1 MTPSG
6 TTRNHGVSR
15 IHRPQITVRCRAQKI
30 AQPFGESLVEGA
42 EQKVLD
48 LGLSL
53 FQRPHPRIGVVGLG
67 RELADFGRHAVQSSG
82 VFPDGRRD
90 FSLVGARRVDG
101 REDGSIVGLV
111 RFQSGDPCSKLLQ
124 RRHGLIL
131 SGRSAGGSSA
141 KCGCNLPTSCA
152 ARNAPPGGIR
162 PRQTTVPRS
171 DR

>member
-1 MTPSG
+1 MPGS
-6 TTRNHGVSR
+6 
-15 IHRPQITVRCRAQKI
+15 KI

-111 RFQSGDPCSKLLQ
+111 RFQSGDPCS
-124 RRHGLIL
+124 
-131 SGRSAGGSSA
+131 SSFSVVTGSSYPA
-141 KCGCNLPTSCA
+141 DQQAVPPQSA
-152 ARNAPPGGIR
+152 AATYRLRARRGTRPWGYPPA
-162 PRQTTVPRS
+162 S
-171 DR
+171 DNSASV